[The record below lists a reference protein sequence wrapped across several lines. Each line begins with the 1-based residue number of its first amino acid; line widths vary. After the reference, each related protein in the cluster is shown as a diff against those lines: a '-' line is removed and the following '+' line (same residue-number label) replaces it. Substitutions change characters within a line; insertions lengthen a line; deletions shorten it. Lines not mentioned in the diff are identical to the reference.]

1 MRSTAELDPWIDFKV
16 LAIGC
21 CPAEFPFVLRAQMH
35 FLEKSIEGI
44 TDFKAAV
51 CSFSVTGFA
60 KMLSESQGCG

>member
-21 CPAEFPFVLRAQMH
+21 CPAEFPQMH

-44 TDFKAAV
+44 TYFKAAV